1 MTREEQKAKAQA
13 KAWRLL
19 EGFLEDNEHVD
30 SFSYSEDDEFA
41 ADINGFKSYVSEE
54 LESLMHIS
62 GGAYDNTPDLARY
75 LTNRILGAF
84 QCIDVDRDAL
94 VIKAVEW
101 FKIKFHFCKSDG

>member
-54 LESLMHIS
+54 LDSLMHIS
-62 GGAYDNTPDLARY
+62 GGAYDNTPDLALY

-101 FKIKFHFCKSDG
+101 FKIKFHFCK